1 MRRLPRTRRRRPP
14 AAIDADGWLHT
25 GDLGSMDERG
35 YLRIAGRIKD
45 MIIRGG
51 ENIYPREIEEV
62 LISHPAVADASVLGF
77 PDDHYGETVAA
88 AIRVTGPDPAGDELG
103 PDDLAAQLAE
113 FCRVRLAAYKVPIRW
128 LITGRLPPHRLRQGP
143 QGRAP
148 RAAGRAPAALTSRRP
163 ARPTGAGRRA
173 PGAGRFL
180 LLS

>member
-1 MRRLPRTRRRRPP
+1 MEQCPRPRRRPSTP
-14 AAIDADGWLHT
+14 RGGSTPGIWARAWTT
-25 GDLGSMDERG
+25 GGSCG
-35 YLRIAGRIKD
+35 ITGRLKD

-128 LITGRLPPHRLRQGP
+128 LITDAFPLTASGKVRKDALREQL
-143 QGRAP
+143 A
-148 RAAGRAPAALTSRRP
+148 
-163 ARPTGAGRRA
+163 ARP
-173 PGAGRFL
+173 PL
-180 LLS
+180 